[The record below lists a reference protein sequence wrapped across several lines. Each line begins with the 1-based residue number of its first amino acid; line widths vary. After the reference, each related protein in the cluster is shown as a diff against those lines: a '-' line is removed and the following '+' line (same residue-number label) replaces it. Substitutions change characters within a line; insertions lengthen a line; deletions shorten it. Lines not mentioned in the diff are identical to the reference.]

1 MRTEN
6 LAIAYID
13 IAGFTQLTASQSREE
28 NERMLRRFDS
38 VVRPAVR
45 GFNGRVVKT
54 VGDAYLLTFRSPTNA
69 LLCAMAIHDRLYESN
84 LEVLEKE
91 SFQIRA
97 AINLGEVRVEGGDVF
112 GEAVNVASRIE
123 SQTPTSEIYFSEAVC
138 LAMTRAEV
146 PRQEVGYAELKGI
159 EHKTRLYRIPKA
171 AEDDGRCLVVDGT
184 DNTPAR
190 TDLPY
195 GGYAL
200 ARLRERGPAFEGVG
214 KALGAVIE
222 TTRPRIRSTGVRLR
236 QLWWSFATRFRES
249 RRFRIVT
256 LLVAAAIII
265 TLIVIIAWPK
275 SRPLTGWEK
284 FKRDVGI

>member
-6 LAIAYID
+6 LAIAYVD
-13 IAGFTQLTASQSREE
+13 IAGFTQLTSSQSREE
-28 NERMLRRFDS
+28 NERMLRRFDA

-69 LLCAMAIHDRLYESN
+69 LLCAMAIHDRLWESN
-84 LEVLEKE
+84 TEVTEKE

-97 AINLGEVRVEGGDVF
+97 AVNLGEVRVEGGDVF

-123 SQTPTSEIYFSEAVC
+123 SQTPTGEIYFSEAVC
-138 LAMTRAEV
+138 LAMTRAEI
-146 PRQEVGYAELKGI
+146 PKEEVGFAELKGV
-159 EHKTRLYRIPKA
+159 EHKTRLYRVPKA
-171 AEDDGRCLVVDGT
+171 SEPDGRRLVVNGADGT
-184 DNTPAR
+184 A
-190 TDLPY
+190 LPY

-200 ARLRERGPAFEGVG
+200 AHLSERGAAFDGVG

-222 TTRPRIRSTGVRLR
+222 TTKPRIKSTGLRLLR
-236 QLWWSFATRFRES
+236 IWWGFKTRFRES

-256 LLVAAAIII
+256 ILVAVAIIVA
-265 TLIVIIAWPK
+265 LIVIIAWPK
-275 SRPLTGWEK
+275 PRPLTGWEK
-284 FKRDVGI
+284 FKRDLGI

>member
-6 LAIAYID
+6 LAIAYVD
-13 IAGFTQLTASQSREE
+13 IAGFTQLTSSQSREE
-28 NERMLRRFDS
+28 NERMLRRFDA

-45 GFNGRVVKT
+45 GFDGRVVKT

-69 LLCAMAIHDRLYESN
+69 LLCAMAIHDRLWESN
-84 LEVLEKE
+84 AEVLESE
-91 SFQIRA
+91 SFQVRA
-97 AINLGEVRVEGGDVF
+97 AINLGEVRIAGGDVF

-123 SQTPTSEIYFSEAVC
+123 SQTPTGEIYFSEAVC

-146 PRQEVGYAELKGI
+146 PREEVGYAELKGV

-171 AEDDGRCLVVDGT
+171 AEADGRCLAGDGE
-184 DNTPAR
+184 DGGSSR
-190 TDLPY
+190 SDLPY

-200 ARLRERGPAFEGVG
+200 ARLRERSPALEGVG

-222 TTRPRIRSTGVRLR
+222 TTRPRIKLTGMRLR
-236 QLWWSFATRFRES
+236 RAWWGFVTRFRES

-256 LLVAAAIII
+256 ILVAVAIIV

-275 SRPLTGWEK
+275 PRPLSGWEK
-284 FKRDVGI
+284 FKRDLGI